1 MTSAQAIVI
10 VSNIRKRAFKKK
22 VLGSTQLA
30 IFSHHGINPELRR
43 RMHSPIPDEDF
54 CLKLACKK

>member
-30 IFSHHGINPELRR
+30 IFGHHGINPV
-43 RMHSPIPDEDF
+43 
-54 CLKLACKK
+54 